1 MCGITGIYSPGA
13 TVSPVVLS
21 AMTDTLRHRGP
32 DHSGTYVNPNGTVGL
47 GHTRLSII
55 DLSERG
61 NQPMANDS
69 GGVQVSYNGE
79 IYNYQEIRE
88 ELRQKGHHVF
98 KTNSDTEV
106 LIRSYEE
113 WGIECLHK
121 FIGMFALAIWDERKN
136 RLYLARDCVGI
147 KPLYYY
153 GKSGVFDPEEISRW
167 KQIFYDYSSS
177 GARSIWNLLMFQMWH
192 ERCY

>member
-1 MCGITGIYSPGA
+1 
-13 TVSPVVLS
+13 
-21 AMTDTLRHRGP
+21 
-32 DHSGTYVNPNGTVGL
+32 
-47 GHTRLSII
+47 
-55 DLSERG
+55 
-61 NQPMANDS
+61 MANDS

-88 ELRQKGHHVF
+88 ELRQKGHVF

-121 FIGMFALAIWDERKN
+121 FIGMFALAIWDEREN
-136 RLYLARDCVGI
+136 RLFLARDRVGI

>member
-1 MCGITGIYSPGA
+1 MCGITGIYSPGG

-79 IYNYQEIRE
+79 IYNYQEIRTCSP
-88 ELRQKGHHVF
+88 RTAVSMK
-98 KTNSDTEV
+98 
-106 LIRSYEE
+106 
-113 WGIECLHK
+113 
-121 FIGMFALAIWDERKN
+121 
-136 RLYLARDCVGI
+136 
-147 KPLYYY
+147 
-153 GKSGVFDPEEISRW
+153 
-167 KQIFYDYSSS
+167 
-177 GARSIWNLLMFQMWH
+177 
-192 ERCY
+192 